1 MMIIQFILLILFT
14 LLHPAVSNRV
24 SYTIEENSSL
34 VIAGSSNVN
43 KFECSNYESFSDGYI
58 YIRTEDHK
66 DHVHFNN
73 AILKINVKS
82 FDCQNPLLN
91 KDFYKAL
98 NASES
103 PTINV
108 ELLSAI
114 PLAKGK
120 ILKSKSGK
128 FLADVLISLNGVS
141 RKDELIVRWEKINAN
156 KFRFIGEADLR
167 MSDFNIEQ
175 PVAALGFIKVRDE
188 ISIRFDLHVNINT
201 RMI

>member
-1 MMIIQFILLILFT
+1 MMVQFISLILFT
-14 LLHPAVSNRV
+14 LLDPPVSSRV
-24 SYTIEENSSL
+24 SYSIEENSSL

-58 YIRTEDHK
+58 YLRTEDHK

-82 FDCQNPLLN
+82 FDCQNPLMN

-108 ELLSAI
+108 ELLSAV
-114 PLAKGK
+114 PLTKGK

-128 FLADVLISLNGVS
+128 FLADVVINLNGIS
-141 RKDELIVRWEKINAN
+141 RKDELIVRWEKTNTDE
-156 KFRFIGEADLR
+156 FRFIGEADLK
-167 MSDFNIEQ
+167 MSDFNIER
-175 PVAALGFIKVRDE
+175 PVAALGLIKVNDE
-188 ISIRFDLHVNINT
+188 ISIRFDLHIHANT